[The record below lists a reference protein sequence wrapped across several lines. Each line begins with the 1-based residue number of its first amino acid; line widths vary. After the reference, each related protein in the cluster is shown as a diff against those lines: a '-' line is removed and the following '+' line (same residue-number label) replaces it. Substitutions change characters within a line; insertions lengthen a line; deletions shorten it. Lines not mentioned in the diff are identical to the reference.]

1 MQYTAK
7 SSTLLKKTPVQGSTL
22 ADSEKRAISAGITF
36 SVEKI
41 LDSDGLHSQVQ
52 LEGEVGAWW
61 IFLPH
66 WNSEGSG
73 EVKATFSLKQSR
85 SNSIIYGDLIFT
97 EGEQEILRVNATSGL
112 PGYQCA
118 GAHTERGKGC
128 IPPDND
134 WKISTDGYHL
144 NCTGIDGMFYHIT
157 PDPDPTTGRSE
168 FGLHRD
174 ANFDIFPGSAGSI
187 AVKSDEFNGKVVPLI
202 NGLKD
207 KQSFIPLNVIYT

>member
-7 SSTLLKKTPVQGSTL
+7 SSTLLKKSPVQGSTL
-22 ADSEKRAISAGITF
+22 ADSEKKVVSAGTTF

-52 LEGEVGAWW
+52 LGGEVSAWW

-73 EVKATFSLKQSR
+73 EVKAAFSLKQSE
-85 SNSIIYGDLIFT
+85 SYAIIYGELVFT
-97 EGEQEILRVNATSGL
+97 EGGQEILRVNATSGS
-112 PGYQCA
+112 PGYQNA
-118 GAHTERGKGC
+118 GAHTTRGRGC

-134 WKISTDGYHL
+134 WKISTDGYYLHYP
-144 NCTGIDGMFYHIT
+144 GIDGMFYHIT
-157 PDPDPTTGRSE
+157 PDPDPTTGRCE

-174 ANFDIFPGSAGSI
+174 ANSDIYPGSAGSI
-187 AVKSDEFNGKVVPLI
+187 AVKSDEFNGKVVPL
-202 NGLKD
+202 NNKLKD
-207 KQSFIPLNVIYT
+207 KQSYIPLTVVYT